1 MTARPL
7 PRRPRRA
14 GLPRTRLA
22 AVVVA
27 ASLALAACGS
37 SDDEGGTA
45 EEPSDSASA
54 SEPASQEPAPAETS
68 EAPTDGEETGE
79 QVAAPV
85 YFVGDGPSLDGR
97 SRGPVL
103 FREFREVDAA
113 DPLAAALDLLL
124 GGEALDPDY
133 RSPLPQP
140 SAEGLAGATLEGSGD
155 QAQVTLEL
163 ADDSLT
169 ARPAGMS
176 AREARTAAQAIVYT
190 AAGVAQARVGVVA
203 TLDGA
208 PTTLFGVPTEGGL
221 RSAPELDVLN
231 LVNVT
236 DPVEGAAVS
245 GTFVATGV
253 GSSFE
258 ATIPWQVRRGEEVVL
273 DGFTNAEGW
282 IDGLYPWEAEVDV
295 SGLEPG
301 EYTFVAMTDDPT
313 AGTEGFG
320 PAMDTRTI
328 VVE

>member
-1 MTARPL
+1 MSARPL
-7 PRRPRRA
+7 PRTRA
-14 GLPRTRLA
+14 RLA
-22 AVVVA
+22 VLAVA
-27 ASLALAACGS
+27 TSLALAGCGG
-37 SDDEGGTA
+37 SDDDGGTA
-45 EEPSDSASA
+45 EEPTSSA
-54 SEPASQEPAPAETS
+54 PASPSESAAEPSTPAETS
-68 EAPTDGEETGE
+68 EAPSESEDAGE

-85 YFVGDGPSLDGR
+85 YFVGDGPSLAGR

-103 FREFREVDAA
+103 FREFRDVDAA
-113 DPLAAALDLLL
+113 DPVTDALELLL
-124 GGEALDPDY
+124 SGDALDPDY
-133 RSPLPQP
+133 RSPLATPT
-140 SAEGLAGATLEGSGD
+140 AAGLAGTSLDGTGD

-163 ADDSLT
+163 ADDSLV

-176 AREARTAAQAIVYT
+176 AREARTAAQAVVYT
-190 AAGVAQARVGVVA
+190 VSGIAQARVRVFA

-208 PTTLFGVPTEGGL
+208 PTTLFGVPTENGL

-231 LVNVT
+231 LVSVS
-236 DPVEGAAVS
+236 DPAEGTTVS
-245 GTFVATGV
+245 GSFTATGV

-273 DGFTNAEGW
+273 DGFTTAEGW

-301 EYTFVAMTDDPT
+301 EYTFAAMTDDPT

-320 PAMDTRTI
+320 PAEDTRTI